1 MTIDVVIGTAVAAL
15 AAFEAWITYAGERV
29 LKSYFTLTHAIA
41 TAVLHRPRRQ
51 RAGLAPGRRATL
63 LTRLAKPGLGISWIV
78 RGF

>member
-41 TAVLHRPRRQ
+41 TAVFIVRDANGQGSP
-51 RAGLAPGRRATL
+51 RAGGRRYL
-63 LTRLAKPGLGISWIV
+63 LNSPSPAWAYHGLCA
-78 RGF
+78 GF